1 MIRPVNAIALIIA
14 ISISSFTY
22 GQRVLTLKQCV
33 TDARKVSPSYALAKT
48 RYKTSYWSFRS
59 YRAGILPQIT
69 LNATLPNYSGGI
81 DRIVQP
87 DGTEDFRNRAV
98 AYEYLRLAIDQNVP
112 FTGGTFS
119 MTSDLQRI
127 DNFEPTQSTQY
138 VSVPLQLS
146 YSQPVLLYNDFKWQ
160 RKIEPLRYEES
171 QRRYIEDLEEI
182 GRETSNL
189 FFNALDAQIRY
200 QVAQLNLANQDT
212 LYRISIGRYDLGKI
226 AENDLLQ
233 IELSFLN
240 AQNQVAETEFNLETA
255 TQNLKRYLGIPLDE
269 DIVLMPP
276 ADVPQVNVPVED
288 ALLYARDNQQQVLE
302 FRRRRLEAEQ
312 EVARAKGNGGYRLS
326 LNAGF
331 GISEQG
337 NNIGEVYPGSQQQQ
351 YFALGLGIPIVDW
364 GRNKSNVRRAMANQ
378 ELVQV
383 SVEQDELAF
392 EQEVSLQV
400 MSFNMQNKR
409 LEIAA
414 KADTIAQKRY
424 DVTKNRYLIGK
435 ISITDLNIAQNEK
448 DQARRN
454 YFAELRNFWSLYYT
468 IRKLTHY
475 DFTTNSLIVYDDP
488 E

>member
-1 MIRPVNAIALIIA
+1 MSLTTKL
-14 ISISSFTY
+14 FTLAACILVSVQTHA
-22 GQRVLTLKQCV
+22 QRVLTLDQCV
-33 TDARKVSPSYALAKT
+33 YDARKVSPSYALAKT

-59 YRAGILPQIT
+59 YRAGILPQIS
-69 LNATLPNYSGGI
+69 LSAELPNYSGGI

-119 MTSDLQRI
+119 VTSDLQRI

-138 VSVPLQLS
+138 VSVPLQLR
-146 YSQPVLLYNDFKWQ
+146 YTQPVLLYNDFKWQ

-171 QRRYIEDLEEI
+171 QRQYIEDLEQI
-182 GRETSNL
+182 GTETSNL

-200 QVAQLNLANQDT
+200 QVAELNLANQDT

-240 AQNQVAETEFNLETA
+240 AQNQLAEAQLDLETA

-269 DIVLMPP
+269 DILLTPP
-276 ADVPQVNVPVED
+276 ADVFQVNVPVED
-288 ALLYARDNQQQVLE
+288 ALLYARTNQKQVLE

-312 EVARAKGNGGYRLS
+312 AVARAKGNGGYRLS
-326 LNAGF
+326 VNAGF

-337 NNIGEVYPGSQQQQ
+337 ATLQEVYPGTQQQQ
-351 YFALGLGIPIVDW
+351 FFAIGIGIPIVDW
-364 GRNKSNVRRAMANQ
+364 GRNKSNVRQAMANQ
-378 ELVQV
+378 ELIEV

-392 EQEVSLQV
+392 EQEVYLQV

-409 LEIAA
+409 LKIAA

-424 DVTKNRYLIGK
+424 DVAKNRYLIGK

-448 DQARRN
+448 DQARRS
-454 YFAELRNFWSLYYT
+454 YFSELRNYWNLYYT
-468 IRKLTHY
+468 IRRLTHY
-475 DFTTNSLIVYDDP
+475 DFINDSMIVYEDP

>member
-1 MIRPVNAIALIIA
+1 M
-14 ISISSFTY
+14 SFAFVLFLFLRVDL
-22 GQRVLTLKQCV
+22 QAQQVLTLDQCV
-33 TDARKVSPSYALAKT
+33 EDARKTSPSYALAKT

-59 YRAGILPQIT
+59 YRAGLLPQIR

-119 MTSDLQRI
+119 LTSDLQRI

-146 YSQPVLLYNDFKWQ
+146 YRQPVLLYNDIKWQ

-182 GRETSNL
+182 GRETVNY

-200 QVAQLNLANQDT
+200 QVAKLNEANQDT

-233 IELSFLN
+233 IELSYLN
-240 AQNQVAETEFNLETA
+240 AQNELAEAEFNLENT
-255 TQNLKRYLGIPLDE
+255 TQNLKRYLGIPLTE
-269 DIVLMPP
+269 DIVLVAP
-276 ADVPQVNVPVED
+276 AEVAEVNIPVED
-288 ALLYARDNQQQVLE
+288 AINYARNNQQQVLE

-312 EVARAKGNGGYRLS
+312 SVAQAKGNSGYQLS
-326 LNAGF
+326 FNAGF
-331 GISEQG
+331 GVSEQG
-337 NNIGEVYPGSQQQQ
+337 ANFSEVYPGSQQQQ
-351 YFALGLGIPIVDW
+351 YFAIGIGIPLVDW
-364 GRNKSNVRRAMANQ
+364 GRNKSIVRQAMANQ

-392 EQEVSLQV
+392 EQEVYLQV
-400 MSFNMQNKR
+400 MSFNMQNRR

-414 KADTIAQKRY
+414 KADTIAQRRF
-424 DVTKNRYLIGK
+424 DVAKNRYLIGK

-448 DQARRN
+448 DQARRSYLN
-454 YFAELRNFWSLYYT
+454 ELRNYWNLYFT

-475 DFTTNSLIVYDDP
+475 DFATNRMVEYNEPD
-488 E
+488 